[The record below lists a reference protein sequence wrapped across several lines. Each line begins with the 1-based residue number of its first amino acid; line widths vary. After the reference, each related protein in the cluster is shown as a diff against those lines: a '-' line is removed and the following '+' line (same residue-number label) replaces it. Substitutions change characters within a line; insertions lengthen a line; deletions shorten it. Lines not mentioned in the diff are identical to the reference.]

1 MDSMSVH
8 IFIFEVGESGESILQ
23 EIVAL
28 LSKRTDV
35 QIEELSKRIE
45 CNNSKQEVLS
55 YPGLEIHTKEQT
67 IYKDG
72 RLIPMSHYEFSTLY
86 FLARHPGWVF
96 TKQQIYEAVW
106 NEPEGDCNTAIT
118 NIISQIRK
126 KLYPDDP
133 KSSCIKTVVN
143 SGYKFEAPITQIGI

>member
-1 MDSMSVH
+1 MNVY
-8 IFIFEVGESGESILQ
+8 IFILEAEETDESILQ
-23 EIVAL
+23 EILAL
-28 LSKRTDV
+28 LSNKAEVQVTELFQETDY
-35 QIEELSKRIE
+35 
-45 CNNSKQEVLS
+45 NNSRQEVLS
-55 YPGLEIHTKEQT
+55 YPGLEIHIKEESV
-67 IYKDG
+67 YKNG

-126 KLYPDDP
+126 KLHPDNP
-133 KSSCIKTVVN
+133 KRSYIKTVVN
-143 SGYKFEAPITQIGI
+143 SGYKFDAHIM